1 MTSAPSRLGG
11 CRAIGVGRP
20 KRAGSERPRR
30 KDGRLL
36 TTSPSLDNEDSQTNR
51 PCYLEPW
58 IVNLLLEYKDS
69 ESREEGQ
76 LGHVLR
82 VLNETKALD
91 HDEQLPAAILC
102 VADGHHYIQVDVTA
116 KAVQMT
122 KCALLQSGFSSIV
135 GQFIVLQNF
144 RVCFKEEA
152 KVEDCRFYL
161 VLDCFRVMPMK
172 RRERRQ
178 QDCNREPSVLE
189 KIKELWQKSL
199 ALQPWSSSEPSS
211 VSEVLQEIK
220 QDRLSTLK
228 ENAKDCLSL
237 LNPSKLLDSEQLA
250 VYPDTKWQVERK
262 QDKVHKNV
270 FAIPAKLLTISAE
283 NEALLH
289 KSYLPTESESPDGS
303 LENPWDEI
311 PVMTL
316 STSSVVSIFA
326 LADTSGISHS
336 LPCAQQVLMA
346 NTAGEEETPCSNSCT
361 PDLLEPRVHMSHC
374 SSGQDVPKETVS
386 PSLLPFHSSTSP
398 KESASQKSSSVAL
411 ITARSVSKTANT
423 DETIPCGPS
432 LRNSHS
438 HTNMCLRS
446 SVHSP
451 IQRNMSLGSLSENKE
466 EDHMAHLQRDQTSV
480 RRSGEKFLDI
490 SRTCVAAKRKQMTL
504 DEEPTETFSGTT
516 CTSLKALRQHTTTAF
531 PESSNMELVAMN
543 MSKKSRIKEMQ
554 VQQHQVSAQFRCTE
568 GVLGKGR
575 EPGASKVI
583 TRPEEQLGVQQ
594 QEYVRGAPFHF
605 TYMPPTSELCSQ
617 VHSTRISRALLA
629 WACWV
634 FNSTHK

>member
-69 ESREEGQ
+69 EAREEGQ

-122 KCALLQSGFSSIV
+122 KCALPQSGFSSIV
-135 GQFIVLQNF
+135 GQFIILQNF

-289 KSYLPTESESPDGS
+289 KSYLPKPSQAILESTQDDEQSTVSFFSAESESPDGS

-346 NTAGEEETPCSNSCT
+346 NTAREEETPRSNSCT

-374 SSGQDVPKETVS
+374 SSGQDAPKETVS

-438 HTNMCLRS
+438 HTNICLRS

-451 IQRNMSLGSLSENKE
+451 IQKNISLGSLSENKE

-504 DEEPTETFSGTT
+504 DEEPTETFSGPT

-554 VQQHQVSAQFRCTE
+554 VQQH
-568 GVLGKGR
+568 
-575 EPGASKVI
+575 
-583 TRPEEQLGVQQ
+583 

>member
-1 MTSAPSRLGG
+1 MNG
-11 CRAIGVGRP
+11 
-20 KRAGSERPRR
+20 ERR
-30 KDGRLL
+30 
-36 TTSPSLDNEDSQTNR
+36 SLRNSKPTDLDSEDSHTNR

-69 ESREEGQ
+69 EAREEGQ

-82 VLNETKALD
+82 VLNETKALH
-91 HDEQLPAAILC
+91 HDEQLPAAVLC
-102 VADGHHYIQVDVTA
+102 IADGHHYIQVDVSA
-116 KAVQMT
+116 QAVQMT
-122 KCALLQSGFSSIV
+122 KSALPQSGFSSIV

-144 RVCFKEEA
+144 RVCFKEA
-152 KVEDCRFYL
+152 ANVEDCRFYL

-199 ALQPWSSSEPSS
+199 ALQPWSSSETSS
-211 VSEVLQEIK
+211 VSEVLREIK
-220 QDRLSTLK
+220 QDRLNTLK

-237 LNPSKLLDSEQLA
+237 LNPSKLLDFEQLA

-262 QDKVHKNV
+262 QDKVHQNV

-303 LENPWDEI
+303 LENPWDVF
-311 PVMTL
+311 PAMTL
-316 STSSVVSIFA
+316 STSN
-326 LADTSGISHS
+326 DTPGISHS

-346 NTAGEEETPCSNSCT
+346 NTAEEEETPRSNSCT
-361 PDLLEPRVHMSHC
+361 PDLLEPRVHMAHC
-374 SSGQDVPKETVS
+374 SSGQDEPKETVS

-411 ITARSVSKTANT
+411 NTARNVSKTANI
-423 DETIPCGPS
+423 DETIPCGQS

-438 HTNMCLRS
+438 HTNMCLHS

-451 IQRNMSLGSLSENKE
+451 IQRNISLGSLSENTE
-466 EDHMAHLQRDQTSV
+466 EDHMAHFQRDQTVV

-504 DEEPTETFSGTT
+504 DEEEPTETFSDPT
-516 CTSLKALRQHTTTAF
+516 CTSLKTLRQHTTTAF
-531 PESSNMELVAMN
+531 PESSKLELVAMN
-543 MSKKSRIKEMQ
+543 VSKKSRIKEMQ

-568 GVLGKGR
+568 GVLEKGR
-575 EPGASKVI
+575 ESGATKVI
-583 TRPEEQLGVQQ
+583 TRSEEQLGVQQ
-594 QEYVRGAPFHF
+594 LECVRGAPFHI
-605 TYMPPTSELCSQ
+605 TYKPPTSELCSQ
-617 VHSTRISRALLA
+617 VHSTRISRALLG

-634 FNSTHK
+634 FNSTQK

>member
-1 MTSAPSRLGG
+1 MNR
-11 CRAIGVGRP
+11 
-20 KRAGSERPRR
+20 ERRSLRDSKPT
-30 KDGRLL
+30 G
-36 TTSPSLDNEDSQTNR
+36 LDNEDSQTNR

-69 ESREEGQ
+69 EAREEGQ

-122 KCALLQSGFSSIV
+122 KCALPQSGFSSIV
-135 GQFIVLQNF
+135 GQFIILQNF

-289 KSYLPTESESPDGS
+289 KSYLPKPSQAILESTQDDEQSTVSFFSAESESPDGS

-346 NTAGEEETPCSNSCT
+346 NTAREEETPRSNSCT

-374 SSGQDVPKETVS
+374 SSGQDAPKETVS

-438 HTNMCLRS
+438 HTNICLRS

-451 IQRNMSLGSLSENKE
+451 IQKNISLGSLSENKE

-504 DEEPTETFSGTT
+504 DEEPTETFSGPT

-554 VQQHQVSAQFRCTE
+554 VQQHQVSAQFRGTE

>member
-1 MTSAPSRLGG
+1 MNR
-11 CRAIGVGRP
+11 
-20 KRAGSERPRR
+20 ERRSLRNSKPT
-30 KDGRLL
+30 G
-36 TTSPSLDNEDSQTNR
+36 LDNEDSQTNR

-69 ESREEGQ
+69 EAREEGQ

-82 VLNETKALD
+82 VLNETEALD
-91 HDEQLPAAILC
+91 HDEQLPAAVLC
-102 VADGHHYIQVDVTA
+102 IADGHHYIQMEVTA

-122 KCALLQSGFSSIV
+122 KCALPQSGFSSIV

-144 RVCFKEEA
+144 RVCFKEAA

-199 ALQPWSSSEPSS
+199 ALQPWSSSETSS
-211 VSEVLQEIK
+211 VSEVLREIK

-262 QDKVHKNV
+262 QDKVHQNV
-270 FAIPAKLLTISAE
+270 FVIPAKLLTISAE

-289 KSYLPTESESPDGS
+289 KSYLPKPSQAVLESTQDDDQSTVSFFSAEAESPDGS
-303 LENPWDEI
+303 LENPWDVF
-311 PVMTL
+311 PGMTL
-316 STSSVVSIFA
+316 STSC
-326 LADTSGISHS
+326 DTSGISHS
-336 LPCAQQVLMA
+336 LPCAQQMLMA
-346 NTAGEEETPCSNSCT
+346 NTAGEEETPRSNSCT
-361 PDLLEPRVHMSHC
+361 PDLLEPRVHISHC
-374 SSGQDVPKETVS
+374 SSGQDEPKETVS

-411 ITARSVSKTANT
+411 NIACDVSKTANT
-423 DETIPCGPS
+423 DETIPCGQS

-438 HTNMCLRS
+438 HANMCLRS

-451 IQRNMSLGSLSENKE
+451 IQRNISLGSLSENTE
-466 EDHMAHLQRDQTSV
+466 EDHMAHLQRDQTVV
-480 RRSGEKFLDI
+480 RRSGEKFLDK

-504 DEEPTETFSGTT
+504 EEEEPTKTFSDPT
-516 CTSLKALRQHTTTAF
+516 CTSLKALGQHTTMAF
-531 PESSNMELVAMN
+531 PESSKLELVAMN
-543 MSKKSRIKEMQ
+543 MSKKSRIKEVE
-554 VQQHQVSAQFRCTE
+554 VQQHQGC
-568 GVLGKGR
+568 
-575 EPGASKVI
+575 
-583 TRPEEQLGVQQ
+583 
-594 QEYVRGAPFHF
+594 VRGAPFRI
-605 TYMPPTSELCSQ
+605 TYKPPTSELCSQ
-617 VHSTRISRALLA
+617 VHSTRISRALLG

-634 FNSTHK
+634 VNSTQK

>member
-289 KSYLPTESESPDGS
+289 KSYLPKPSQAILESTQDDEQSTVSFFSAESESPDGS

-554 VQQHQVSAQFRCTE
+554 VQQHQ
-568 GVLGKGR
+568 
-575 EPGASKVI
+575 
-583 TRPEEQLGVQQ
+583 
-594 QEYVRGAPFHF
+594 EYVRGAPFHF